1 MVARL
6 REVLTAGGPAA
17 RVTDAMIEKP
27 KVSVVLP
34 VFNAAGQ
41 VTDAVERLAEQTFTD
56 LEVIV
61 VDDGST
67 DGTRAE
73 LEAAVARWPH
83 MRLLALDPNQG
94 VARARDRGLREARG
108 EYVWFVDWDDGWSTD
123 FLARMHAA
131 CVAAD
136 ADVVVCAAERID
148 PDGRPGR
155 PIECGDACTLTGEGG
170 YLAALLRGDV
180 QGFLWNKLFR
190 RSLLTPADFPPLA
203 SQEDM
208 ARQLLLAERVRRFT
222 RIPDVLYTHVER
234 PGSIVNST
242 PRPANLVRCVQV
254 ADAVRPPGPDWHTPA
269 AQRLYDWFFVW
280 FAAVAATNTALR
292 SGTTDGESA
301 AVLDDLR
308 RRLDGRKLHAA
319 WDFSPSVALQA
330 AAIRWCPGA
339 YARAY
344 RLRRRARR
352 RASR

>member
-1 MVARL
+1 MV
-6 REVLTAGGPAA
+6 TQ
-17 RVTDAMIEKP
+17 AMIEKP
-27 KVSVVLP
+27 SVSVVLP
-34 VFNAAGQ
+34 VFNAGGQ
-41 VTDAVERLAEQTFTD
+41 VTRTLERLAEQTFPD

-67 DGTRAE
+67 DGTREE
-73 LEAAVARWPH
+73 LEEAVARWPH
-83 MRLLALDPNQG
+83 MRLIALDTNQG
-94 VARARDRGLREARG
+94 VARARDRGLAEARG
-108 EYVWFVDWDDGWSTD
+108 EYVWFVDWDDRWSAG
-123 FLARMHAA
+123 FLERMHAA
-131 CVAAD
+131 CAAAD
-136 ADVVVCAAERID
+136 ADVAVCAAERVD

-155 PIECGDACTLTGEGG
+155 PIDAWRERRSRTPDS
-170 YLAALLRGDV
+170 YLVALLRGDV

-208 ARQLLLAERVRRFT
+208 ARQLLLAERVRRFA

-242 PRPANLVRCVQV
+242 PRPANLVCCVQV
-254 ADAVRPPGPDWHTPA
+254 ADAVRPAGPDWHTPA

-292 SGTTDGESA
+292 SGASDEASASALDG
-301 AVLDDLR
+301 LR
-308 RRLDGRKLHAA
+308 RRLDGGKIRAA
-319 WDFSPSVALQA
+319 WGFSPAVALQA

-344 RLRRRARR
+344 RLRRRW
-352 RASR
+352 ASR